1 MNLQHLG
8 YFVALA
14 REQHFGRAAAACHV
28 SQPTLSAGIRRLEG
42 ELGTLL
48 VQRTQRFVG
57 LTPEGERVLSWA
69 RRIVNDAEELRH
81 DLGQLGEG
89 LSGRL
94 RIGAIPT
101 SLAAV
106 GVLTAPFRA
115 ANPRATVSVRSLS
128 SREIERLL
136 HTFEL
141 DVGLTYLDSEQLSGV
156 RSLALYRER
165 YLLLTTQP
173 TVADVPVS
181 WREAASLPL
190 CLLSDDMQNRRI
202 IDGIFQSV
210 GVSPRPIV
218 ETDSVSTL
226 FSHVR
231 DGDLST
237 IVAQSWLHLFDLPPR
252 LRVVP
257 LVEPEASRAVGLVTL
272 DRDPEPLLA
281 RAFAALADGIDVE
294 ALLEAASVR
303 NR

>member
-141 DVGLTYLDSEQLSGV
+141 DVGLTYLDSEQRAG
-156 RSLALYRER
+156 ALNEEV
-165 YLLLTTQP
+165 L
-173 TVADVPVS
+173 VAQGNETAAVAALKWSVAPVASELMATAYAFAPPVS
-181 WREAASLPL
+181 
-190 CLLSDDMQNRRI
+190 
-202 IDGIFQSV
+202 V
-210 GVSPRPIV
+210 
-218 ETDSVSTL
+218 
-226 FSHVR
+226 
-231 DGDLST
+231 
-237 IVAQSWLHLFDLPPR
+237 
-252 LRVVP
+252 
-257 LVEPEASRAVGLVTL
+257 
-272 DRDPEPLLA
+272 
-281 RAFAALADGIDVE
+281 
-294 ALLEAASVR
+294 
-303 NR
+303 